1 MNNKEI
7 SLIVLL
13 VFGVLTLFASFK
25 MHLNLFSA
33 TGHSFDFFHHTQKKW
48 TKGALFKDIVLHS
61 GVCPFGKFGAWA
73 NFLWSF
79 LLIGIILVY
88 KDSKDLVAKKQVY
101 QNLYIIQLIVLITT
115 GVLSLSMNWPLAVRS
130 IPFFA
135 IQIAITVLLAQIA
148 QETSR
153 IELDN

>member
-88 KDSKDLVAKKQVY
+88 KDSKDLVAKE
-101 QNLYIIQLIVLITT
+101 T
-115 GVLSLSMNWPLAVRS
+115 SLSKSVHHSTYSINYDRCLVSFNELAVGSEKHTFLRNPNCDNS
-130 IPFFA
+130 V
-135 IQIAITVLLAQIA
+135 TCSNGKCD
-148 QETSR
+148 SR
-153 IELDN
+153 DFLQD